1 MTSEKQKKEEKT
13 NYCEFVLLKSDFKK
27 VLSTHKNFAI
37 LKGSDNDVFG
47 LINFKVSES
56 TLKLTTTDGNQ
67 LFQSELEILEQY
79 GENAEFN
86 LSMKQLAKCTL
97 IKSDID
103 TVKIIYENKKATVLD
118 ENFNTSQIYPA
129 YQNINYPN
137 TESIFPKKTTEQY
150 EIFPSAVKNLSKIKS
165 SKKNFIFNLSPGD
178 KKLIVETNSDGLNQK
193 ALFCF
198 QNT

>member
-1 MTSEKQKKEEKT
+1 
-13 NYCEFVLLKSDFKK
+13 
-27 VLSTHKNFAI
+27 
-37 LKGSDNDVFG
+37 
-47 LINFKVSES
+47 
-56 TLKLTTTDGNQ
+56 
-67 LFQSELEILEQY
+67 
-79 GENAEFN
+79 
-86 LSMKQLAKCTL
+86 MKQLAKCTL

-129 YQNINYPN
+129 YQNVNYPN